1 MSFTQKYYDTNA
13 ETFCRDTIAVDM
25 SEHYSKFLVY
35 MPKNGKILDAGCG
48 SGRDTLHFRK
58 LGFETTAFDNSLN
71 VVIFAQQNTGQE
83 ILHLSFEELSFEE
96 EFDGIWACASLLH
109 LPSFNL
115 PAAFKRLR
123 RALKETGT
131 LYCSFKYGQ
140 FEGERNGRYFTD
152 LNEESLASII
162 ATAEFTLVEKWLSRD
177 VRSGRESEVC
187 INALLRK
194 SN

>member
-115 PAAFKRLR
+115 PAAFK
-123 RALKETGT
+123 
-131 LYCSFKYGQ
+131 
-140 FEGERNGRYFTD
+140 
-152 LNEESLASII
+152 
-162 ATAEFTLVEKWLSRD
+162 
-177 VRSGRESEVC
+177 
-187 INALLRK
+187 
-194 SN
+194 